1 MAVRGI
7 QKGACIFD
15 SGTSGHSGLTERKEM
30 NYEWMK
36 SYLDP
41 GANLNF
47 HIHNICIL
55 TFLFQCLIII
65 DIISVSI
72 CHYQLLGRNKVN

>member
-1 MAVRGI
+1 M
-7 QKGACIFD
+7 D
-15 SGTSGHSGLTERKEM
+15 
-30 NYEWMK
+30 YEWMK

-41 GANLNF
+41 GANPNF

-65 DIISVSI
+65 DIISMSI